1 LNIKTLFSV
10 VNSSAAIT
18 IGLAARVLVP
28 DLITDGDPELAL
40 PYLAQQLL
48 PDAFVGLML
57 AGIFAAT
64 ISTAD
69 SQILCCSAALTQDIF
84 PRYAKSYRWAKLGTL
99 AVTAIVLSIALI
111 GDKSVFF
118 LVTFSW
124 SALASA
130 LGPLVLVR
138 IWQKPVTLPIALI
151 MMGVGIATAL
161 VWSQW
166 LNLSDVVYEVLPGI
180 LAGLAVYFIWSRGK
194 VRFEEAGEPSE
205 LDPIGKNS

>member
-64 ISTAD
+64 IS
-69 SQILCCSAALTQDIF
+69 